1 MTGLVKVSWQFL
13 WSGSISRKSR
23 GARKRT
29 RTHPSLLLG
38 ALLGV
43 TNSSSTCKGSGTL
56 TAPQEM
62 LLAQL

>member
-1 MTGLVKVSWQFL
+1 MTGLVKMLWQFS
-13 WSGSISRKSR
+13 WSGKVSRKSR
-23 GARKRT
+23 GAHKRT

-43 TNSSSTCKGSGTL
+43 TNSSSTCTGSGTL

-62 LLAQL
+62 LIAQF